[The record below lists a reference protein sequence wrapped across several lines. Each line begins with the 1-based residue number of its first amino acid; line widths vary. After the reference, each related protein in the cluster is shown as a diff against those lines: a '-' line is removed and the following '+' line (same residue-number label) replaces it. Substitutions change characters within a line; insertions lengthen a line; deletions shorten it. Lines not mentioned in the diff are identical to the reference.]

1 MLVKGHIPNLGP
13 LGPLLH
19 VKVCGGGGWVC
30 KPILVIDLGPFPS
43 SGRSIKGDTRTK
55 LNTFFEREKEIIIF
69 KICVIK
75 HQLKSFVIICYIFH
89 NKVLFIYIRDFT

>member
-43 SGRSIKGDTRTK
+43 SGQSIKGDTRSR
-55 LNTFFEREKEIIIF
+55 LNTF
-69 KICVIK
+69 KISVIN
-75 HQLKSFVIICYIFH
+75 HQVKQCNQLLCI
-89 NKVLFIYIRDFT
+89 L

>member
-19 VKVCGGGGWVC
+19 VKVCGGGGWLC

-43 SGRSIKGDTRTK
+43 SGRSIKGDTWTK
-55 LNTFFEREKEIIIF
+55 LNTFFEREKEIMIF
-69 KICVIK
+69 KICVLK
-75 HQLKSFVIICYIFH
+75 HQFKQSNHLLYIP
-89 NKVLFIYIRDFT
+89 